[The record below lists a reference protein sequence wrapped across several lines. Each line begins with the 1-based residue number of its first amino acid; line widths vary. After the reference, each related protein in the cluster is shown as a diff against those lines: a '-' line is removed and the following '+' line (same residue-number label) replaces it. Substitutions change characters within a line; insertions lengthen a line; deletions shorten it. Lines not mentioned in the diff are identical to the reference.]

1 MEYFTARLSDE
12 GVIESRRRGCGQGR
26 WSFCALR
33 HLLESRCGNGSS
45 TRACHLRAH
54 LTLYNNTSWVCAGTH
69 TLGAADARGFTVREI
84 NLRDDRDSRTDLPA
98 EVRFVG
104 RFS

>member
-1 MEYFTARLSDE
+1 MR
-12 GVIESRRRGCGQGR
+12 
-26 WSFCALR
+26 
-33 HLLESRCGNGSS
+33 
-45 TRACHLRAH
+45 
-54 LTLYNNTSWVCAGTH
+54 AGTH

-104 RFS
+104 RFSIVTRARKSAGPGP